1 MQMQEGVTPG
11 SWTEVI
17 PILSTPGLR
26 WELYF
31 SFMRRGAR
39 HNPDSRFDP
48 QAYEYE
54 VPLDPEAT
62 PVQYIPIQARSIV
75 NRLESP
81 DLPLIYS
88 MNPYA
93 GCEHGCIY
101 CYARNSHEYWGY
113 SAGLDFE
120 TRILIKENAP
130 QLLRQTLMDP
140 CWKPH
145 PIMLA
150 GNTDCYQPIE
160 RERRLTRQL
169 LEVLWAFR
177 HPVGL
182 ITKNALILRD
192 LDLLAKLA
200 SQNLVHVYI
209 TITTLREEVR
219 RVLEPRTAAAA
230 RRLEV
235 VRRLREAGIP
245 TGVMIAPVIPGL
257 TDDEILPL
265 LRAAAEAGAQTA
277 AYTLV
282 RLNGAL
288 AEIFEVWLR
297 EKFPDR
303 AERILHLIAQCH
315 AGHLNDSEWGRR
327 LQGTGPIA
335 ETIARIFQVGLA
347 RYFAGA
353 PPMPPYFTGAFR
365 RGGQPSLFEDLEP

>member
-1 MQMQEGVTPG
+1 
-11 SWTEVI
+11 
-17 PILSTPGLR
+17 
-26 WELYF
+26 
-31 SFMRRGAR
+31 MRRGAR

-54 VPLDPEAT
+54 VPLAPDAAPA
-62 PVQYIPIQARSIV
+62 QYLPIQARSLV
-75 NRLESP
+75 NRIESP
-81 DLPLIYS
+81 DLPLVYS

-93 GCEHGCIY
+93 GCEHGCLY

-120 TRILIKENAP
+120 TRILVKENAP
-130 QLLRQTLMDP
+130 ELLRQTLRDP
-140 CWKPH
+140 RWQPH

-177 HPVGL
+177 HPVSI
-182 ITKNALILRD
+182 ITKSALILRD
-192 LDLLAKLA
+192 LDLLSQLA
-200 SQNLVHVYI
+200 SLNLVHVYI
-209 TITTLREEVR
+209 TVTTLREEVR
-219 RVLEPRTAAAA
+219 RQLEPRTAAAS

-245 TGVMIAPVIPGL
+245 TGVMVAPIIPGL
-257 TDDEILPL
+257 NEDEILPI
-265 LRAAAEAGAQTA
+265 LRAAAQAGAQTA
-277 AYTLV
+277 AYTIV

-288 AEIFEVWLR
+288 AELFEVWLR

-303 AERILHLIAQCH
+303 ADRILRLVAQCH
-315 AGHLNDSEWGRR
+315 GGQLNDTRWGQR
-327 LQGTGPIA
+327 LRGEGPIA
-335 ETIARIFQVGLA
+335 AAIARTFEVGLR

-353 PPMPPYFTGAFR
+353 PPMPPYNLHAFR